1 MRVTRQ
7 HVKERTRIDQ
17 TGVCKFPLCARLRA
31 VGVDGQY
38 LGISDGIRLVR
49 DCQVP
54 MRGCR
59 LTDATIELELDAD
72 GFTLSEV

>member
-1 MRVTRQ
+1 MSKKGPVL
-7 HVKERTRIDQ
+7 I
-17 TGVCKFPLCARLRA
+17 RLVFLSFHFALDCVLLELTA
-31 VGVDGQY
+31 V